1 MKFIK
6 GLIKFI
12 LGLLIIVILL
22 GDGTYVFVRVKYGID
37 PINTI
42 NQLSQLNEKVDEKK
56 LAPDPFDENDLT
68 GAMTSL
74 NNSVPNLVS
83 YDEQNGYSFNYS
95 IDKRFVATYQITDK
109 ELGALADTLLKT
121 QAKDGIKIGDTLVP
135 ISLIDFSFS
144 PNIISGE
151 TITTFSV
158 LVKISLDP
166 FIAKMNSFP
175 LNMLRNKVPENLY
188 VNSIF
193 DVTKT
198 DDSFGYNV
206 NHNTLK
212 LNYLTSAD
220 SEDFINTLNALLSIG
235 TAESLNMTIGSKIMD
250 LLIGTQ
256 FDPGLIYNLSYL
268 GATTYEFSY
277 TNNQNLLT
285 VK

>member
-1 MKFIK
+1 
-6 GLIKFI
+6 
-12 LGLLIIVILL
+12 
-22 GDGTYVFVRVKYGID
+22 
-37 PINTI
+37 
-42 NQLSQLNEKVDEKK
+42 
-56 LAPDPFDENDLT
+56 
-68 GAMTSL
+68 MTSL

-166 FIAKMNSFP
+166 FIAKMSSFP
-175 LNMLRNKVPENLY
+175 LNMLKNKVPENLY

-235 TAESLNMTIGSKIMD
+235 TAESLNLTIGSKIMD
-250 LLIGTQ
+250 LLIGTK
-256 FDPGLIYNLSYL
+256 FNPGLIYNLSYL

>member
-22 GDGTYVFVRVKYGID
+22 GDGID

-166 FIAKMNSFP
+166 FIAKMSSFP
-175 LNMLRNKVPENLY
+175 LNMLKNKVPENLY
-188 VNSIF
+188 VNMSIQ
-193 DVTKT
+193 
-198 DDSFGYNV
+198 
-206 NHNTLK
+206 
-212 LNYLTSAD
+212 YL
-220 SEDFINTLNALLSIG
+220 
-235 TAESLNMTIGSKIMD
+235 M
-250 LLIGTQ
+250 
-256 FDPGLIYNLSYL
+256 
-268 GATTYEFSY
+268 
-277 TNNQNLLT
+277 
-285 VK
+285 

>member
-22 GDGTYVFVRVKYGID
+22 GGGTYVFVRVKYGID

-166 FIAKMNSFP
+166 FIAKMSSFP

-235 TAESLNMTIGSKIMD
+235 TAESLNLTIGSKIMD
-250 LLIGTQ
+250 LLIGTK
-256 FDPGLIYNLSYL
+256 FNPGLIFHILVHQHMNSVTPIIKIY
-268 GATTYEFSY
+268 
-277 TNNQNLLT
+277 
-285 VK
+285 

>member
-22 GDGTYVFVRVKYGID
+22 GGGTYVFVRVKYGID

-109 ELGALADTLLKT
+109 ELGSLADTLLKT

-166 FIAKMNSFP
+166 FIAKMSSFP

-206 NHNTLK
+206 NHNALK
-212 LNYLTSAD
+212 LNYLTTAD
-220 SEDFINTLNALLSIG
+220 SEDFIHTLNALLSIG

-256 FDPGLIYNLSYL
+256 FGPGLIYNLSYL

>member
-22 GDGTYVFVRVKYGID
+22 GGGTYVFVRVKYGID

-166 FIAKMNSFP
+166 FIAKMSSFP
-175 LNMLRNKVPENLY
+175 LNMLKNKVPENLY

-206 NHNTLK
+206 NHNALK
-212 LNYLTSAD
+212 LNYLTTAD

-250 LLIGTQ
+250 LLIGTK
-256 FDPGLIYNLSYL
+256 FNPGLIYNLSYL
-268 GATTYEFSY
+268 SASTYEFSY

>member
-1 MKFIK
+1 
-6 GLIKFI
+6 
-12 LGLLIIVILL
+12 
-22 GDGTYVFVRVKYGID
+22 
-37 PINTI
+37 
-42 NQLSQLNEKVDEKK
+42 
-56 LAPDPFDENDLT
+56 
-68 GAMTSL
+68 MTSL

-166 FIAKMNSFP
+166 FIAKMSSFP

-220 SEDFINTLNALLSIG
+220 SEDFINTLNALLSIR
-235 TAESLNMTIGSKIMD
+235 TAESLNLTIGSKIMD

>member
-22 GDGTYVFVRVKYGID
+22 GGGTYVFVRVKYGID

-212 LNYLTSAD
+212 LNYL
-220 SEDFINTLNALLSIG
+220 INLRRFRRFHQYI
-235 TAESLNMTIGSKIMD
+235 KC
-250 LLIGTQ
+250 LI
-256 FDPGLIYNLSYL
+256 INW
-268 GATTYEFSY
+268 
-277 TNNQNLLT
+277 NR
-285 VK
+285 

>member
-22 GDGTYVFVRVKYGID
+22 GGGTYVFVRVKYGID

-166 FIAKMNSFP
+166 FIAKMSSFP
-175 LNMLRNKVPENLY
+175 LNMLRNKVPENLIEESNTY
-188 VNSIF
+188 YE
-193 DVTKT
+193 T
-198 DDSFGYNV
+198 DDQDILRAREQFNKLVEKYEEQIKEEKQKEQESAFIYQFPKAIRKT
-206 NHNTLK
+206 NHKYHIDHNK
-212 LNYLTSAD
+212 KCAD
-220 SEDFINTLNALLSIG
+220 KHRANEQFFVEINGDFLG
-235 TAESLNMTIGSKIMD
+235 RH
-250 LLIGTQ
+250 
-256 FDPGLIYNLSYL
+256 FRNLQS
-268 GATTYEFSY
+268 T
-277 TNNQNLLT
+277 
-285 VK
+285 